1 MGGDEFALV
10 LPETGWVAATL
21 VARRIC
27 DLLEKDAEE
36 PALSVSAGAASF
48 PKDAGTVG
56 TLLYAAD
63 GALYAVKDKRPR
75 AVRAAHAAD
84 SVIAGPDLGIFE
96 AGTEAE

>member
-36 PALSVSAGAASF
+36 PALSVSFGVASF
-48 PKDAGTVG
+48 PKDDGTIG

-63 GALYAVKDKRPR
+63 RALYAMKAAQPR
-75 AVRAAHAAD
+75 AARAAHA
-84 SVIAGPDLGIFE
+84 SGSLFTVSNPGIFPSQE
-96 AGTEAE
+96 